1 MGLLVLFGFLRFL
14 FFVSTRARLSIG
26 LTLTITLFVLVLAF
40 GALGLITA
48 ILLLVLQHVSAAYGG
63 SNHTKPVAIDLIA
76 QMNRHNPQEKAILFF
91 IHC

>member
-48 ILLLVLQHVSAAYGG
+48 ILLLVFNMFLPRTV
-63 SNHTKPVAIDLIA
+63 VAITQSQWL
-76 QMNRHNPQEKAILFF
+76 
-91 IHC
+91 